1 MSALREEGHELGRL
15 LECAGLARSGYYYA
29 LSHPA
34 RPTRPELRDA
44 AAEIFSRTAN
54 GCGHRQV
61 AMCLRAEL
69 GARIACKTVLKMM
82 REMGGSAAAS
92 GARPTTTGTTR
103 RGASWARR
111 SRTP

>member
-1 MSALREEGHELGRL
+1 M
-15 LECAGLARSGYYYA
+15 ARSGYYYA

-34 RPTRPELRDA
+34 RPTRPELRNA
-44 AAEIFSRTAN
+44 VAEIFSRMAN
-54 GCGHRQV
+54 GRGHRQV
-61 AMCLRAEL
+61 AMRLRAEP
-69 GARIACKTVLKMM
+69 GARIARKTVLKMM

-92 GARPTTTGTTR
+92 GARPTTIGTTR